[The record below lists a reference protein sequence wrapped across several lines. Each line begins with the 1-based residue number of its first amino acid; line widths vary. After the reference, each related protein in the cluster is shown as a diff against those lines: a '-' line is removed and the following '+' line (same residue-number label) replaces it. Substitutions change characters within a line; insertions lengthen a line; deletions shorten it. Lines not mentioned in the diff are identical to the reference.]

1 MISTSDLHKG
11 VTILLDG
18 ELQKLLD
25 YQHVKQ
31 GRGSAFVRIQMRNLR
46 TGSQTERTFQ
56 AGERFNDVRLDRH
69 TMQYLYHD
77 GDQYQFMNT
86 ETFDQFP
93 IPSDILGDAVYYMRE
108 NDNIDVLFYGDE
120 PIDVDLPTSVNLK
133 IEQTDPGIRGDRATS
148 GNKPATM
155 ETGLVVNVPLHI
167 SSGDVIK
174 VDTRTGEYLGKVN

>member
-31 GRGSAFVRIQMRNLR
+31 GRGSAFVRIQMRNMR

-93 IPSDILGDAVYYMRE
+93 IPAEILGDTVYYMRE
-108 NDNIDVLFYGDE
+108 NDSIDVLFYGDE

-133 IEQTDPGIRGDRATS
+133 IQQTDPGLRGDRSTS

-167 SSGDVIK
+167 TTGDVIK
-174 VDTRTGEYLGKVN
+174 IDTRTGEYLGKAN

>member
-1 MISTSDLHKG
+1 
-11 VTILLDG
+11 
-18 ELQKLLD
+18 
-25 YQHVKQ
+25 
-31 GRGSAFVRIQMRNLR
+31 MRNLR

-93 IPSDILGDAVYYMRE
+93 IPADILGDAVYYMRE
-108 NDNIDVLFYGDE
+108 NDSIDVLFYGDE

>member
-1 MISTSDLHKG
+1 VISTGDLHKG

-18 ELQKLLD
+18 ELQKILD

-69 TMQYLYHD
+69 TMQYLYND
-77 GDQYQFMNT
+77 GGQYQFMNT

-93 IPSDILGDAVYYMRE
+93 IPADILGDAVYYMRE

-133 IEQTDPGIRGDRATS
+133 IARTDPGLRGDRATS

-167 SSGDVIK
+167 NPGDVVK
-174 VDTRTGEYLGKVN
+174 VDTRTGEYLGKAN

>member
-1 MISTSDLHKG
+1 VISTSDLHKG

-93 IPSDILGDAVYYMRE
+93 IPADILGDAIYYMRE
-108 NDNIDVLFYGDE
+108 NDSIDVLFYGDE